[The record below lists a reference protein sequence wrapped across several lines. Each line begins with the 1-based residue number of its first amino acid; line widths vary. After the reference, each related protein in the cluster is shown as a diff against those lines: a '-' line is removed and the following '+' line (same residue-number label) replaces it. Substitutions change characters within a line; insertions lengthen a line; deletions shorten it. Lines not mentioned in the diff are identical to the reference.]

1 MKFARLAAG
10 AAIMMALSIN
20 VAMAKPVTVVAD
32 VNLRKAAGTDS
43 EIVTLIP
50 KGTMVEVGACTNG
63 WASMS
68 IGRRRSSAKV
78 CIGVEVWQFA
88 RSDTTGEGRL
98 RRPMKENSIRRA
110 VREGRAALGT
120 GLKEFASRG
129 VPWIIEASGFDY
141 CMIDHEHGAFDL
153 ETIAD
158 LAGWFQAT
166 NVSAIVRIH
175 KSFTYLVPAILDQG
189 IMGVQVSEVDT
200 VEEARALVAH
210 AKYPPIGHRG
220 ISGQGMHTG
229 YRSYGARHASEYA
242 PWANANIIVCVS
254 IESLEGLENVE
265 AIAAVEGIDMIA
277 YGHSDLSARL
287 GVHLQL
293 EHPTFKAAVH
303 RIAKA
308 CNAHGK
314 LARGSAETEAQ
325 IEEYWRLGCKVLN
338 LPGNDISTYL
348 DGLKARAARAH
359 ARLKSI
365 GVPSPLPR

>member
-1 MKFARLAAG
+1 MK
-10 AAIMMALSIN
+10 
-20 VAMAKPVTVVAD
+20 D
-32 VNLRKAAGTDS
+32 
-43 EIVTLIP
+43 
-50 KGTMVEVGACTNG
+50 
-63 WASMS
+63 
-68 IGRRRSSAKV
+68 
-78 CIGVEVWQFA
+78 
-88 RSDTTGEGRL
+88 
-98 RRPMKENSIRRA
+98 NSIWRA

-166 NVSAIVRIH
+166 DVSAIVRIH
-175 KSFTYLVPAILDQG
+175 KSSAYRIPAILDQG
-189 IMGVQVSEVDT
+189 IMGIQVSEVDS
-200 VEEARALVAH
+200 VEEARAIVRE
-210 AKYPPIGHRG
+210 AKYPPIGNRG

-229 YRSYGARHASEYA
+229 YRSHGARHASEYA

-293 EHPTFKAAVH
+293 EHPTFKAAVR
-303 RIAKA
+303 RIAEA

-314 LARGSAETEAQ
+314 LARGSAETEGQ

-338 LPGNDISTYL
+338 LPGTDVSTYL
-348 DGLKARAARAH
+348 DGLKARASRAH

-365 GVPSPLPR
+365 GVPTP